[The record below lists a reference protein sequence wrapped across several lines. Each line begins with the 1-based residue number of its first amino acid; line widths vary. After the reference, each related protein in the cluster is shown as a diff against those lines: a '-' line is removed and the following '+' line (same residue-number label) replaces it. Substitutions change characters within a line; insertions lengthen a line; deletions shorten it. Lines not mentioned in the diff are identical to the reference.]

1 MDLRVAAIMVGLAA
15 VAATPTLAQ
24 AIDIRNPRAGATHIA
39 ALPNAASASV
49 ERTATAPRHRAVKT
63 VRKRTHVAALP
74 SAASASV
81 ERTATAARHRAGKMV
96 RKRKGTEAALATADG
111 VPLAAPPSFSADAV
125 GWRLIEDPPSGAR
138 LGLPEKLVP
147 HAVAS
152 RTGSRWSSAQGQI
165 QVETFRLSEAALPAL
180 FEQEKKASRRQIVS
194 SELKADSF
202 VIAGTQGLKNFLVRA
217 QARGAEVRGIIIL
230 YDQATEGT
238 MDRVAA
244 AMASSFA
251 GFPDPNAGPPPGLK
265 RAVEYGTA
273 IVVSSDGDLIAPAH
287 LTDGCRAITVPPLG
301 HAERV
306 AVDMAND
313 LALIRL
319 YGARNLIAVPLGGN
333 GGNGGELTLFGVA
346 DPLAQAG
353 AGAATGT
360 AAHVTAQ
367 GIEPAPKLGFAGA
380 AALDPAGSFAGM
392 VDFKPPVVAGAGSA
406 SQAATLVP
414 AEAIRAFLNAQ
425 GVAPGAALPEAAA
438 IEQSVV
444 RVICVRQ

>member
-1 MDLRVAAIMVGLAA
+1 MELRVAAIIVGFAT
-15 VAATPTLAQ
+15 AATPTLAKTTH
-24 AIDIRNPRAGATHIA
+24 IRNPPADRTHVA
-39 ALPNAASASV
+39 ALPGAASASV
-49 ERTATAPRHRAVKT
+49 ERTAHAPRHRAGRT
-63 VRKRTHVAALP
+63 VHKH
-74 SAASASV
+74 
-81 ERTATAARHRAGKMV
+81 
-96 RKRKGTEAALATADG
+96 KGAEAALATADG

-125 GWRLIEDPPSGAR
+125 GWRLIEDPASGAR

-147 HAVAS
+147 HAVVS
-152 RTGSRWSSAQGQI
+152 RAGSRWSSAQGQI
-165 QVETFRLSEAALPAL
+165 QIETFRLSEAALPAL
-180 FEQEKKASRRQIVS
+180 FEQEKKASRRQIAS

-202 VIAGTQGLKNFLVRA
+202 IVTGTQGLKNFLIRA
-217 QARGAEVRGIIIL
+217 QARGSEVRGITIL

-287 LTDGCRAITVPPLG
+287 LTDDCQAITVPPLG

-306 AVDMAND
+306 AVDAAND

-319 YGARNLIAVPLGGN
+319 YGARHLVGVALGGN
-333 GGNGGELTLFGVA
+333 GGPGGEVTLFGVA

-353 AGAATGT
+353 AGAATATT
-360 AAHVTAQ
+360 ARVMAQ
-367 GIEPAPKLGFAGA
+367 SIEPAPKLGFAGA
-380 AALDPAGSFAGM
+380 AALDSAGNVVGM
-392 VDFKPPVVAGAGSA
+392 VDLKPAVVAGAGSA

-425 GVAPGAALPEAAA
+425 GVAPATAPPEPAA